1 LPDAGNRQLETS
13 NNSGMLSF
21 SKESLMESFFT
32 TYRSSQIHYG
42 KAGSGGKLLLCFH
55 GYGESAESF
64 SFLEKSVVDQF
75 TLLAIDF
82 PFHGKTIWNEGL
94 IFTPED
100 LINIIEQIIQEISI
114 QNSKI
119 YLLGFSMGGRVVLH
133 LLQSIPN
140 KIEKIILLAP
150 DGLKINF
157 WYWLA
162 TQTSIGNKLFH
173 FTANNPSW
181 FFLLMKIADKLKLVN
196 QSVFKFANHYLH
208 DEQMRNDLYKR
219 WTLMRQ
225 FKPNIK
231 KIKQDISINNIQLRL
246 LYGKFDKVIRYR
258 NAEKLMSGIESNCIL
273 SIINSGHEL
282 LKEKNADEIIRLI
295 KN

>member
-1 LPDAGNRQLETS
+1 
-13 NNSGMLSF
+13 
-21 SKESLMESFFT
+21 MESFFI
-32 TYRSSQIHYG
+32 TYKSSQIHYC
-42 KAGSGGKLLLCFH
+42 KAGVGNKLLLCFH
-55 GYGESAESF
+55 GYGESVESF
-64 SFLEKSVVDQF
+64 SFLEKSITNEF

-94 IFTPED
+94 IFTSED
-100 LINIIEQIIQEISI
+100 LVTILEKIIQATPF

-119 YLLGFSMGGRVVLH
+119 FLLGFSMGGRVALH

-140 KIEKIILLAP
+140 KIQKIILLAP

-157 WYWLA
+157 WYWFA

-173 FTANNPSW
+173 FTANKPTW
-181 FFLLMKIADKLKLVN
+181 FFLLMNIADKLRLVN

-219 WTLMRQ
+219 WTVMKL

-231 KIKQDISINNIQLRL
+231 KIKQDIRSNNIQLRL
-246 LYGKFDKVIRYR
+246 LYGKFDKVIRHK
-258 NAEKLMSGIESNCIL
+258 NAEKFINGIESNCIL

>member
-1 LPDAGNRQLETS
+1 
-13 NNSGMLSF
+13 
-21 SKESLMESFFT
+21 MESFFI
-32 TYRSSQIHYG
+32 TYRSSQIHYC
-42 KAGSGGKLLLCFH
+42 KAGVGNKLLLCFH
-55 GYGESAESF
+55 GYGESADSF
-64 SFLEKSVVDQF
+64 SFFEKSIADEF

-82 PFHGKTIWNEGL
+82 PFHGKTIWNEEL

-100 LINIIEQIIQEISI
+100 LVSIVEKIIETTSFQDP
-114 QNSKI
+114 KI
-119 YLLGFSMGGRVVLH
+119 FLLGFSMGGRVALH
-133 LLQSIPN
+133 LPQQILN

-162 TQTSIGNKLFH
+162 TQTSLGNKLFH

-181 FFLLMKIADKLKLVN
+181 LFLLMNIANKLRLVN

-208 DEQMRNDLYKR
+208 DKQMRNDLYKR
-219 WTLMRQ
+219 WTVMSK

-231 KIKQDISINNIQLRL
+231 KIKQDIRGNNIQLRL
-246 LYGKFDKVIRYR
+246 LYGKFDKVIRYK
-258 NAEKLMSGIESNCIL
+258 NAEKFITGIESNCIL

-282 LKEKNADEIIRLI
+282 LKEKNDDEIIRLI

>member
-1 LPDAGNRQLETS
+1 
-13 NNSGMLSF
+13 
-21 SKESLMESFFT
+21 MESFFT

-42 KAGSGGKLLLCFH
+42 KAGAGAILLLCFH

-64 SFLEKSVVDQF
+64 SFLEKTVADEF
-75 TLLAIDF
+75 TLFAIDF

-94 IFTPED
+94 VFTPED
-100 LINIIEQIIQEISI
+100 LANIVEKIIEEISF
-114 QNSKI
+114 QNPKI
-119 YLLGFSMGGRVVLH
+119 FLLGFSMGGRVALQV
-133 LLQSIPN
+133 LQSIPN
-140 KIEKIILLAP
+140 KVQKIILLAP

-162 TQTSIGNKLFH
+162 TQTSFGNKLFH
-173 FTANNPSW
+173 FTAKRPSW
-181 FFLLMKIADKLKLVN
+181 FFLLMNTADKLRLVN

-208 DEQMRNDLYKR
+208 DKQMRNELYNR
-219 WTLMRQ
+219 WTVMRQ

-231 KIKQDISINNIQLRL
+231 KIKQDIRSNNIQLRL
-246 LYGKFDKVIRYR
+246 LYGKFDKVIRHK
-258 NAEKLMSGIESNCIL
+258 NAEKFMIGIESNCIL

-282 LKEKNADEIIRLI
+282 LKEKNADEIIRII

>member
-1 LPDAGNRQLETS
+1 
-13 NNSGMLSF
+13 MLSF
-21 SKESLMESFFT
+21 NKESLMESFFIS
-32 TYRSSQIHYG
+32 YKSSQIHYY
-42 KAGSGGKLLLCFH
+42 KAGAGDKLLLCFH
-55 GYGESAESF
+55 GYGEFAESF
-64 SFLEKSVVDQF
+64 SFLEKSIANDF

-82 PFHGKTIWNEGL
+82 PFHGKTIWNEEL
-94 IFTPED
+94 VFTPED
-100 LINIIEQIIQEISI
+100 LVTILEKIIEEASF

-119 YLLGFSMGGRVVLH
+119 SLLGFSMGGRVALH
-133 LLQSIPN
+133 LLQSIPT

-162 TQTSIGNKLFH
+162 TQTSIGNKLFY
-173 FTANNPSW
+173 FTANKPSW
-181 FFLLMKIADKLKLVN
+181 FFLLMNTADKLRLVN

-208 DEQMRNDLYKR
+208 DKQMRNELYDR
-219 WTLMRQ
+219 WTVMRQ

-231 KIKQDISINNIQLRL
+231 KIKQDIRANNIQLRL
-246 LYGKFDKVIRYR
+246 LYGRFDKVIRYK
-258 NAEKLMSGIESNCIL
+258 NAEKFMNGIESNCIL

-295 KN
+295 KTD

>member
-1 LPDAGNRQLETS
+1 
-13 NNSGMLSF
+13 
-21 SKESLMESFFT
+21 MESFFT
-32 TYRSSQIHYG
+32 TYKSSQIHYG
-42 KAGSGGKLLLCFH
+42 KAGAGSKLLLCFH
-55 GYGESAESF
+55 GYGESTVSF
-64 SFLEKSVVDQF
+64 SFLEKNITDEF

-82 PFHGKTIWNEGL
+82 PFHSKTIWNEGL

-100 LINIIEQIIQEISI
+100 LVAIVEKIIQEISF
-114 QNSKI
+114 QNSKK
-119 YLLGFSMGGRVVLH
+119 YLLGFSMGGRVALH

-140 KIEKIILLAP
+140 KVEKVILLAP

-162 TQTSIGNKLFH
+162 TQTSIGNKLFR
-173 FTANNPSW
+173 FTANKPSW
-181 FFLLMKIADKLKLVN
+181 FFLLMNTADKLRLVN

-208 DEQMRNDLYKR
+208 DKQMRNDLYKR
-219 WTLMRQ
+219 WIVMRQ
-225 FKPNIK
+225 FKPNIR
-231 KIKQDISINNIQLRL
+231 KIKQDIRTNDIQLRL
-246 LYGKFDKVIRYR
+246 LYGKFDKVIRYK
-258 NAEKLMSGIESNCIL
+258 NAEKFMKGIESNCSL

>member
-1 LPDAGNRQLETS
+1 MKS
-13 NNSGMLSF
+13 SF
-21 SKESLMESFFT
+21 V
-32 TYRSSQIHYG
+32 TYKSSQIHYY
-42 KAGSGGKLLLCFH
+42 KAGAGSKLLLCFH

-64 SFLEKSVVDQF
+64 SFLEKRIADEF

-94 IFTPED
+94 VFTPKD
-100 LINIIEQIIQEISI
+100 LINILEKIIQETSF
-114 QNSKI
+114 QNLKI
-119 YLLGFSMGGRVVLH
+119 FLLGFSMGGRVALH

-140 KIEKIILLAP
+140 KFEKIILLAP

-162 TQTSIGNKLFH
+162 TQTSIGNKLFY
-173 FTANNPSW
+173 FTANKPSW
-181 FFLLMKIADKLKLVN
+181 FFLLMKIADKLRLVN

-208 DEQMRNDLYKR
+208 DKQMRNDLYNR
-219 WTLMRQ
+219 WKVMRK

-231 KIKQDISINNIQLRL
+231 KIKQDIRSNNIHIRL
-246 LYGKFDKVIRYR
+246 LYGKYDKVIRYK
-258 NAEKLMSGIESNCIL
+258 NAEKFISEIESNCIL

-282 LKEKNADEIIRLI
+282 LKEKNVDEIIRLI

>member
-1 LPDAGNRQLETS
+1 
-13 NNSGMLSF
+13 
-21 SKESLMESFFT
+21 MESFFT

-42 KAGSGGKLLLCFH
+42 KAGAGSKLLLCFH

-64 SFLEKSVVDQF
+64 SFIERSIADEF

-94 IFTPED
+94 IFSPED
-100 LINIIEQIIQEISI
+100 LINIVEKIIQSISF

-119 YLLGFSMGGRVVLH
+119 YLIGFSMGGRVALH

-162 TQTSIGNKLFH
+162 TQTSIGNKLFL
-173 FTANNPSW
+173 FTASKPSW
-181 FFLLMKIADKLKLVN
+181 FFLLMNTADKLRLVN
-196 QSVFKFANHYLH
+196 QSVFKFADHYLH
-208 DEQMRNDLYKR
+208 DKQMRNDLYKR
-219 WTLMRQ
+219 WTVMSK

-231 KIKQDISINNIQLRL
+231 KIKQDIRGNNIQLRL
-246 LYGKFDKVIRYR
+246 LYGKFDKVIRYK
-258 NAEKLMSGIESNCIL
+258 NAEKFMSGIESNCIL

>member
-1 LPDAGNRQLETS
+1 
-13 NNSGMLSF
+13 
-21 SKESLMESFFT
+21 MESFFT
-32 TYRSSQIHYG
+32 TYKSSQIHYY
-42 KAGSGGKLLLCFH
+42 KAGAGGKLLFCFP

-64 SFLEKSVVDQF
+64 SFLKKSIAGEF

-94 IFTPED
+94 VFSPED
-100 LINIIEQIIQEISI
+100 LVTILEKIIQATSFL
-114 QNSKI
+114 NSKI
-119 YLLGFSMGGRVVLH
+119 YLLGFSMGGRVALH

-140 KIEKIILLAP
+140 KIEKITLLAP

-173 FTANNPSW
+173 FTANKPSW
-181 FFLLMKIADKLKLVN
+181 FFLLMNIADKLRLVN
-196 QSVFKFANHYLH
+196 QSVFKFTNHYLH
-208 DEQMRNDLYKR
+208 DKQMRNDLFQR
-219 WTLMRQ
+219 WTVMRQ

-231 KIKQDISINNIQLRL
+231 KIKEDIRGNNIQLRL
-246 LYGKFDKVIRYR
+246 LYGKYDKVIRHK
-258 NAEKLMSGIESNCIL
+258 NAEKFMSGIESNCIL
-273 SIINSGHEL
+273 LIINSGHEL
-282 LKEKNADEIIRLI
+282 LKQKNADEIIRLI